1 MSKNIKNILQGQMTE
16 ASGTKSP
23 GGQEATPIKREASNP
38 PTAKSS
44 NTPSPR
50 RICRGYFEMG
60 AVYAPKRNAM
70 IRDKT
75 KRAVFFDHTYRFWVN
90 SIFQK
95 IKPSREQTNA
105 DILNSIARPS

>member
-44 NTPSPR
+44 NSSN
-50 RICRGYFEMG
+50 
-60 AVYAPKRNAM
+60 APPQ
-70 IRDKT
+70 T
-75 KRAVFFDHTYRFWVN
+75 GL
-90 SIFQK
+90 
-95 IKPSREQTNA
+95 KPSNLSNTKGVY
-105 DILNSIARPS
+105 